1 VRAAQ
6 KPIRYQFNRRSF
18 PCQNK
23 TIPKPQIH
31 RSPALTSRI
40 LRRLRRFAFLE
51 PADKILLL
59 ETLGLAAFIG
69 IAFRLAG
76 VPRTQ
81 ACLRWWSGRRAVQN
95 TSEAQSW
102 IHRSLRAQRMVKRAT
117 GLGGMCLARSLTL
130 WTLLRRRGVETELRI
145 GYRKQNGKIEGHAWL
160 EDAGAP
166 INESAAVAGTYIV
179 QPGPVSFDAWR
190 QIQIAKLW

>member
-1 VRAAQ
+1 
-6 KPIRYQFNRRSF
+6 
-18 PCQNK
+18 
-23 TIPKPQIH
+23 
-31 RSPALTSRI
+31 
-40 LRRLRRFAFLE
+40 LRRFAFLE
-51 PADKILLL
+51 ATDKILLL